1 MLYTMQDELYGGA
14 RGRAPKGQTAKE
26 TADELKTKIR
36 NNDADFL
43 EKYMQYGYEK
53 TLLDKTV
60 KIGNKYEKMLEIVR
74 NYMDE
79 QLRTGGYLDSILYS
93 EEVAKTVTMEQVK
106 WWLRKHNDRL
116 VKERK
121 EDADRTEREQREEAE
136 RKEKEKREAA
146 ERNERVKQEK
156 EVEDRSKEGKAKP
169 REEIIK
175 EAFEGSRGSL
185 AATLKR
191 ARLLTK
197 NKITMDDVRKWRLEN
212 TNKEKK
218 TDKKAF
224 NSWVANKRKEEYQV
238 DLFFFQDLKK
248 KLALKELL
256 EERAKGGDEEAK
268 AALDAD
274 IPVPDAFALTEA
286 TGGARPKA
294 KAKAEPKLSRM
305 SLRKPKAKA
314 KADPKVSARSKE
326 LKRIIKSLSWEF
338 ESGLLVVDTFTKM
351 IAVVP
356 MKNRDWET
364 LKPSLET
371 AFNRL
376 GGKPYAIYSDAEAA
390 LTGYEAAAY
399 FQEQKIVHNI
409 TLGHAPIAERM
420 IGVIKERIVHQLK
433 EPWQM
438 WWNYVDDVVKEYNSE
453 NVSRSTKMTPNE
465 AAKAENHREVKTN
478 LESIRKSDNPQ
489 PVIKKG
495 DEVRVMVK
503 KKFDKSYVPNWT
515 DETYKVTKKQEWNH
529 VYLHDDTPKDPQT
542 MYGINDPDNDL
553 PRYKDRFM
561 RHELLRVK

>member
-1 MLYTMQDELYGGA
+1 
-14 RGRAPKGQTAKE
+14 
-26 TADELKTKIR
+26 
-36 NNDADFL
+36 
-43 EKYMQYGYEK
+43 
-53 TLLDKTV
+53 
-60 KIGNKYEKMLEIVR
+60 MLEIVR
-74 NYMDE
+74 KHMDE
-79 QLRTGGYLDSILYS
+79 QLRTSGHLGILFS
-93 EEVAKTVTMEQVK
+93 EEVAKTVTLENVK
-106 WWLRKHNDRL
+106 WWLRRHNDRL

-121 EDADRTEREQREEAE
+121 EDAERKVREQREEAE
-136 RKEKEKREAA
+136 RKEREEREEAEKSERE
-146 ERNERVKQEK
+146 RQEK
-156 EVEDRSKEGKAKP
+156 EEDDRSKEWTGKSKDD
-169 REEIIK
+169 ILK
-175 EAFEGSRGSL
+175 DAFEVSRGSL

-191 ARLLTK
+191 ARMLTSM
-197 NKITMDDVRKWRLEN
+197 KITMDDVKKWRLEN

-248 KLALKELL
+248 KLALQELM

-268 AALDAD
+268 AALDAG
-274 IPVPDAFALTEA
+274 IPVPDAYALTEA

-294 KAKAEPKLSRM
+294 KAKAEIKLSRM
-305 SLRKPKAKA
+305 SLRKPVAKA

-356 MKNRDWET
+356 MKNRDWST

-465 AAKAENHREVKTN
+465 AAKAENQQEVKTN

-489 PVIKKG
+489 PVIEKG

-503 KKFDKSYVPNWT
+503 KKIDKNYVPNWT
-515 DETYKVTKKQEWNH
+515 DKTYKVTKKQEWNH
-529 VYLHDDTPKDPQT
+529 VYLYDDTPKDPQT
-542 MYGINDPDNDL
+542 MYGLSDPTNDL

>member
-26 TADELKTKIR
+26 KVDELKTKIR

-79 QLRTGGYLDSILYS
+79 QLRTSGYLGILYS
-93 EEVAKTVTMEQVK
+93 EEVAKTVTRDNVIV
-106 WWLRKHNDRL
+106 WLRRNNERL
-116 VKERK
+116 VKERR
-121 EDADRTEREQREEAE
+121 EDADRTEREQREEEE
-136 RKEKEKREAA
+136 RKETEKREAA
-146 ERNERVKQEK
+146 ERKERVKQVK
-156 EVEDRSKEGKAKP
+156 EVEDRSKEWNAKP
-169 REEIIK
+169 KEEIIK

-185 AATLKR
+185 AATLKG

-356 MKNRDWET
+356 MKNRDWPT

-371 AFNRL
+371 AFHRL
-376 GGKPYAIYSDAEAA
+376 GGKPHAIYTDAEAA
-390 LTGYEAAAY
+390 LTSGEAAGY

-420 IGVIKERIVHQLK
+420 IGVIKERIVHKLK

-453 NVSRSTKMTPNE
+453 NVSRSTQMTPNE
-465 AAKAENHREVKTN
+465 AAKAENQHEVKTN

-515 DETYKVTKKQEWNH
+515 DKTYKVTAKQEWNH

>member
-1 MLYTMQDELYGGA
+1 MLYTLQGNGRRKKAPEPSEERVNAEKIKKQIRENDTGFLDEYM
-14 RGRAPKGQTAKE
+14 KE
-26 TADELKTKIR
+26 ALEQSL
-36 NNDADFL
+36 DADRG
-43 EKYMQYGYEK
+43 KRV
-53 TLLDKTV
+53 V
-60 KIGNKYEKMLEIVR
+60 KMIEIVR
-74 NYMDE
+74 NNIDKS
-79 QLRTGGYLDSILYS
+79 LREDLGLLLAD
-93 EEVAKTVTMEQVK
+93 EVAKTVTRENVVV
-106 WWLRKHNDRL
+106 WLNRRKQ
-116 VKERK
+116 
-121 EDADRTEREQREEAE
+121 RTEEEKREEAARDQ
-136 RKEKEKREAA
+136 RKKPEE
-146 ERNERVKQEK
+146 
-156 EVEDRSKEGKAKP
+156 EDTDQGARWDAKP
-169 REEIIK
+169 KEEIIK

-191 ARLLTK
+191 ARILTSQ
-197 NKITMDDVRKWRLEN
+197 KITMDDVKKWRLEN

-248 KLALKELL
+248 KQALKELL

-268 AALDAD
+268 AALDAG
-274 IPVPDAFALTEA
+274 IPVPDAYALTEA

-305 SLRKPKAKA
+305 TLRKPKAKA
-314 KADPKVSARSKE
+314 KAAPKVSARSKE
-326 LKRIIKSLSWEF
+326 LQQIIDNLKWEF

-390 LTGYEAAAY
+390 LTGYEAAGY
-399 FQEQKIVHNI
+399 FQEQTIVHNI

-420 IGVIKERIVHQLK
+420 IGVIKERIVHKLK

-453 NVSRSTKMTPNE
+453 NVSRSTQMTPNE
-465 AAKAENHREVKTN
+465 AAKAENQQEVKTN

-515 DETYKVTKKQEWNH
+515 DKTYKVTAKQEWNH

-542 MYGINDPDNDL
+542 MYGLSDPTNDL

>member
-26 TADELKTKIR
+26 KADELKTKIR

-53 TLLDKTV
+53 TRFDKTV

-79 QLRTGGYLDSILYS
+79 QLRTGGYLGSILYS
-93 EEVAKTVTMEQVK
+93 EEVAKTVTMVQVK
-106 WWLRKHNDRL
+106 WWLRRNNERL
-116 VKERK
+116 VKERR
-121 EDADRTEREQREEAE
+121 EDADRTEREQREEEE

-146 ERNERVKQEK
+146 ERKERVKQVK
-156 EVEDRSKEGKAKP
+156 EVEDRSKEWNAKP
-169 REEIIK
+169 KEEIIK

-274 IPVPDAFALTEA
+274 IPVPDAYALTEA

-294 KAKAEPKLSRM
+294 KAKAEPKLSRIR
-305 SLRKPKAKA
+305 LLKPKAKA
-314 KADPKVSARSKE
+314 KAVPKVSARSKE
-326 LKRIIKSLSWEF
+326 LQLIIKNLSWEF

-390 LTGYEAAAY
+390 LTGYEAAGY

-465 AAKAENHREVKTN
+465 AAKTENHREVKTN

-489 PVIKKG
+489 PVINIG

-503 KKFDKSYVPNWT
+503 KKFDKSYVPDWT
-515 DETYKVTKKQEWNH
+515 DKTYKVTKKQEWNH

-542 MYGINDPDNDL
+542 MYGLSDPTNDL